1 MPGAFADAGYWIALL
16 DNEEPL
22 NARATDL
29 AMQQPPPSI
38 VTTEMV
44 LVEVFNHFSRSG
56 PQGRL
61 AVERFAQRLRE
72 TEQVDVVPQS
82 SEQFLAAV
90 RRYADRPDQRWSLT
104 DCASFLVMESR
115 GIDQALAYDRDFIQ
129 AGFKALL
136 RDEADPGG

>member
-16 DNEEPL
+16 DNEDPL

-29 AMQQPPPSI
+29 AMQQPPLGI

-72 TEQVDVVPQS
+72 TDQVDVVPQS
-82 SEQFLAAV
+82 SEQFAAAA
-90 RRYADRPDQRWSLT
+90 RRYAGRPDQRWSLT

-115 GIDQALAYDRDFIQ
+115 GIDDALAHDRDFIQ
-129 AGFKALL
+129 AGFIALL
-136 RDEADPGG
+136 RDESDRSG

>member
-16 DNEEPL
+16 DNEDPL

-29 AMQQPPPSI
+29 AMQQPPLGI

-61 AVERFAQRLRE
+61 AVERFVRRLRE

-82 SEQFLAAV
+82 SEQFAAAA
-90 RRYADRPDQRWSLT
+90 RRYAGRPDQRWSLT

-115 GIDQALAYDRDFIQ
+115 GIDDALAHNRDFIQ

-136 RDEADPGG
+136 RDESDRGG

>member
-16 DNEEPL
+16 DNEDPL

-29 AMQQPPPSI
+29 AMQQPPLGI

-61 AVERFAQRLRE
+61 AVERFVQRLRE
-72 TEQVDVVPQS
+72 TDQVDVVPQS
-82 SEQFLAAV
+82 SEQFQAAA
-90 RRYADRPDQRWSLT
+90 RRYAGRPDQRWSLT

-115 GIDQALAYDRDFIQ
+115 GIDDALAHDRDFIQ
-129 AGFKALL
+129 AGFTALL
-136 RDEADPGG
+136 RDESDPGG